1 MVRCNQGIDGLGH
14 LGYAS
19 VHFLYVV
26 GGESFR
32 QLAQQGLAQKR
43 MKLSSLARLAAPA
56 EKAQIVRLGNPGPRL
71 RAADGRFRVREEGDH
86 SVRGDAIQHGRAD
99 KKQFEID
106 WKMPDDLLCKEV
118 IDRARCP
125 GQRMRQ

>member
-1 MVRCNQGIDGLGH
+1 VVRCNQGIDGLGH

-32 QLAQQGLAQKR
+32 QLAQQELAQKR

-56 EKAQIVRLGNPGPRL
+56 EKA
-71 RAADGRFRVREEGDH
+71 
-86 SVRGDAIQHGRAD
+86 
-99 KKQFEID
+99 
-106 WKMPDDLLCKEV
+106 
-118 IDRARCP
+118 
-125 GQRMRQ
+125 